1 MCGADCAK
9 VSGVRTSRQRL
20 LLSTFAVAVVL
31 LTGTACATSATSA
44 AIVGDV
50 SIAEQTVFERTS
62 QVSDQFGQT
71 GGTLTVEQL
80 AYVNRV
86 LTTDAIR
93 SALLASAAR
102 DQGVVV
108 TDGQVNAAM
117 VNTATGGTGSRSDP
131 QTYRDQ
137 LLLEGLLSAHGA
149 EALSFTNVTVTVDGA
164 RTSSYDE
171 AVAAR
176 TAIRGV
182 PTGGSLPTLGSAA
195 EPLQRTTVDLS
206 TAQNQLLD
214 GVLTAHPGDVL
225 INRSAD
231 GQYYVIRIVDR
242 SEEPAQLSA
251 TAILGAQDLAVQ
263 RQVGAVVL
271 LQRYAEQVGVSVNP
285 RMGRWD
291 PVSLQVVASDIAS

>member
-1 MCGADCAK
+1 M
-9 VSGVRTSRQRL
+9 RTSRQRL
-20 LLSTFAVAVVL
+20 LLSTLAVAVVL
-31 LTGTACATSATSA
+31 LTATACATSATSA

-62 QVSDQFGQT
+62 QVSDEFGQT

-93 SALLASAAR
+93 SALLASAAQ

-108 TDGQVNAAM
+108 TDAQVNAAM
-117 VNTATGGTGSRSDP
+117 VNTATGSTGSRSDA

-164 RTSSYDE
+164 RTSSHDE
-171 AVAAR
+171 AVVAR

-182 PTGGSLPTLGSAA
+182 PAGGSLPDLGPAV

-206 TAQNQLLD
+206 TAQNPLLD
-214 GVLTAHPGDVL
+214 GVLTARPGDVL
-225 INRSAD
+225 INPSAD
-231 GQYYVIRIVDR
+231 GQYYVIRVVDR
-242 SEEPAQLSA
+242 SDQPSQLSA

-263 RQVGAVVL
+263 RQIGAVVL
-271 LQRYAEQVGVSVNP
+271 LQRYAESVGVSVNP

-291 PVSLQVVASDIAS
+291 PVSLQVVASDISS